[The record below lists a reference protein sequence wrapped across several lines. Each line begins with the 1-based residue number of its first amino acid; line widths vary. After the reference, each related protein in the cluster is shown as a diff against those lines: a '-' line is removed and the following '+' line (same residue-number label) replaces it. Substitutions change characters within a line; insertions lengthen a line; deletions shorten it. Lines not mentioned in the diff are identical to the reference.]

1 MIPFEPMQLNFKK
14 ADPMWVRV
22 TGASGYLGGWAI
34 REMERRGHNVYS
46 WDFPGART
54 VVHLGWLAKPGD
66 GQAVLQQRCVDDT
79 SRLVDWCIQ
88 RGVRLVFA
96 STASVY
102 GLRGEDEPPCREDA
116 NLFPNCDYTRAKAAA
131 EGLVGRMGE
140 LGCVLRL
147 GSLMGVGVEGGR
159 TRTDLVVNAFASAAA
174 EGSVI
179 EVWNPSSWKPVVHV
193 RDAAEV
199 IARAVEERWTG
210 VVNVASVNMRAR
222 DIAWK
227 VSVRHTSTIVWKNDS
242 PNGNRSCRVDCSELR
257 RRMPDYQWRTVEDAV
272 AEFVGQDTKVSS
284 SMARVMAT

>member
-1 MIPFEPMQLNFKK
+1 MQLNMRKV
-14 ADPMWVRV
+14 DPMWVRV
-22 TGASGYLGGWAI
+22 TGASGYLGGWVL

-66 GQAVLQQRCVDDT
+66 GQTDLQQRCVDDT
-79 SRLVDWCIQ
+79 SRLVDWCVQ

-102 GLRGEDEPPCREDA
+102 GLRGEDDLPCDEGA

-131 EGLVGRMGE
+131 EGLVARMGE

-174 EGSVI
+174 EGRTV
-179 EVWNPSSWKPVVHV
+179 EVWSPSAWKPVVHV
-193 RDAAEV
+193 RDAADV
-199 IARAVEERWTG
+199 ITAAVEDHWTG
-210 VVNVASVNMRAR
+210 VVNVASDCLRAR
-222 DIAWK
+222 DIAVRAWNLNQLRVMNDIKWK
-227 VSVRHTSTIVWKNDS
+227 DES

-257 RRMPDYQWRTVEDAV
+257 RRMPGKAWRTVGEAV
-272 AEFVGQDTKVSS
+272 AEFVNRAES
-284 SMARVMAT
+284 RP